1 MIENVIFDFGGV
13 IVDLDYD
20 ASVKAFKALGATNIE
35 QVLDR
40 YRQRDFFLDLELGTI
55 TPAEF
60 VERLSA
66 MCGRTVTH
74 EQAAAALE
82 AIVIAPAQPR
92 RLEMLRRLRERYRLL
107 LLSNTN
113 PFILSMASGP
123 RFAADGSHLTD
134 YFDRIYASCDLHLAK
149 PDAPIFEYMI
159 ADAGIVPQRSLFVDD
174 SEHNVTAGRALGFQ
188 TYCPRPGEDW
198 CAALDYLL
206 R

>member
-20 ASVKAFKALGATNIE
+20 ASVRAFKALGADDIE

-40 YRQRDFFLDLELGTI
+40 YRQRDFFLDLELGAI

-60 VERLSA
+60 VERLGT
-66 MCGRTVTH
+66 MCGRKVTYR
-74 EQAAAALE
+74 EAAAALE
-82 AIVIAPAQPR
+82 AIVITPVQPR
-92 RLEMLRRLRERYRLL
+92 RLEMLRRLRERYRLM

-113 PFILSMASGP
+113 PIILSMAAGAH
-123 RFAADGSHLTD
+123 FAADGSHLAD
-134 YFDRIYASCDLHLAK
+134 YFDRLYTSCDLHLAK

-159 ADAGIVPQRSLFVDD
+159 ADAGIVPERSLFVDD
-174 SEHNVTAGRALGFQ
+174 SERNVAAGRAIGFQ

-198 CAALDYLL
+198 CAALEYLL